1 MASTKQRLDRLEGK
15 NKPTVINLFPVLL
28 HDAKHGTSTADDLI
42 NPDIHGEF
50 MEDCERQ
57 LADYKECHYVKANT

>member
-1 MASTKQRLDRLEGK
+1 MNVKARLDNLERK

-28 HDAKHGTSTADDLI
+28 HDAKHGTSTADGLI

-57 LADYKECHYVKANT
+57 LADYKERHYVKADT